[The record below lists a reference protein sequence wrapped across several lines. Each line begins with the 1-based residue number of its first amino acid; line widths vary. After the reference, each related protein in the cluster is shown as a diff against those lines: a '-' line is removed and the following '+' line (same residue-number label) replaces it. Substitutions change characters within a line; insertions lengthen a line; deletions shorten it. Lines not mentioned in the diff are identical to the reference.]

1 MDADPFVK
9 GERAALEKML
19 EEYYPMSDPE
29 ESELE
34 APPGK
39 EHSPSRSLS
48 QQSFSPLCSEAVS
61 ACSPAERT
69 PVGDDDEDEPAQGG
83 AAFEAFIKTKVST
96 SAREFLQNQF
106 LVASSSSSKSS
117 SPPRPYVVPAKFPM
131 T

>member
-39 EHSPSRSLS
+39 EHSPS
-48 QQSFSPLCSEAVS
+48 QSFQSGALSDWVLVQWRRPLPHSDLAICLE
-61 ACSPAERT
+61 
-69 PVGDDDEDEPAQGG
+69 QGG
-83 AAFEAFIKTKVST
+83 I
-96 SAREFLQNQF
+96 
-106 LVASSSSSKSS
+106 
-117 SPPRPYVVPAKFPM
+117 
-131 T
+131 